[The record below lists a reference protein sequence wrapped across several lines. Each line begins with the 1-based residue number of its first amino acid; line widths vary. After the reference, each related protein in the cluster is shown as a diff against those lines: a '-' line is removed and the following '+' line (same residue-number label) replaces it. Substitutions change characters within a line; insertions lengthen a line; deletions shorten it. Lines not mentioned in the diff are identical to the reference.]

1 MPEIEAESG
10 AYLTD
15 GKRVDYLGSARGGT
29 AHHWAVTISSAALVL
44 LVPLFLFT
52 FGRILGAPWPE
63 VVAYYQHPF
72 PALVAIGTFAVSGYH
87 FRQGVQVLIT
97 DYTRGLTRKIA
108 IVAAVCVAYGL
119 AAIGVVAVVLLAL
132 AG

>member
-1 MPEIEAESG
+1 MPEIDAESG
-10 AYLTD
+10 SYLTD
-15 GKRVDYLGSARGGT
+15 GKRVSYLGSARGGT
-29 AHHWAVTISSAALVL
+29 SQHWAMTISSAALVVL
-44 LVPLFLFT
+44 IPLFLLT
-52 FGRILGAPWPE
+52 FGRILGAPWIE
-63 VVAYYQHPF
+63 VVAYYQRPF
-72 PALVAIGTFAVSGYH
+72 PALVAILTFAVTGYH

-119 AAIGVVAVVLLAL
+119 AAIGTVAVVLLAL